1 MFRPYH
7 RSVSELTEAQG
18 IELEKQS
25 EYQVIA
31 RLENGAVLVARSG
44 DNPQPKIIDT
54 DGREF
59 SFRRYLASLAGHA

>member
-1 MFRPYH
+1 MFQPYH
-7 RSVSELTEAQG
+7 KSVFELTEAQG
-18 IELEKQS
+18 IELKKQC

-44 DNPQPKIIDT
+44 DKPQPKIIDT

-59 SFRRYLASLAGHA
+59 SFRRYLASFTEHA

>member
-1 MFRPYH
+1 
-7 RSVSELTEAQG
+7 VIELTEAQG
-18 IELEKQS
+18 IELNKQR
-25 EYQVIA
+25 EYEVVA

-59 SFRRYLASLAGHA
+59 SFVRYLANLAEHA